1 MTTTIRP
8 PALPTL
14 TDAATALRTGET
26 SATELVEQAIAAAD
40 AADSEIGVYLT
51 RFDDH
56 ARRAAARAD
65 EQIAAGQPL
74 GPLAGI
80 PVGIKDIL
88 AHSQGPTTAQS
99 LVLDPAW
106 GAASGDCVVVRR
118 LERAGAIVTGK
129 TTTMEFAIGAPDPGK
144 PFPVPRNAWDTRRWA
159 GGSSSGSGS
168 GVAAGMFCAAIGTD
182 TAGSIR
188 IPAAFNGITGLKPT
202 FGRVPKSG
210 VVPLGYT
217 LDHIGPMA
225 RSAADCAAVLAA
237 IAGFDDSDPYSS
249 RTPIDD
255 YLGALTGDLHGIT
268 IGVDDLDRYASGGI
282 DPAQPALFTAAVD
295 ALRAAGATVVP
306 VEVPMYPELTAIDI
320 VVMLAEA
327 HAYHQQSLRT
337 RWSDYG
343 QATRI
348 ILAGGAGVSGPDY
361 VQAQRVRRIA
371 QQRMAELLAAVD
383 LIVTPTGH
391 RGAPALDTMD
401 PLDPL
406 GVLPSLHTPYWNPLG
421 NPALAVPIG
430 LSSEGTPLSMS
441 IAGRPFAEAAVL
453 RAGDAFQRRTD
464 HHIQRPAAHRGETR

>member
-1 MTTTIRP
+1 MTTTV
-8 PALPTL
+8 PALTLPTL
-14 TDAATALRTGET
+14 TDAVTALRTGET
-26 SATELVEQAIAAAD
+26 SAAALVEQAITAAD
-40 AADSEIGVYLT
+40 AGDGEIGVYLT
-51 RFDDH
+51 RFDDS
-56 ARRAAARAD
+56 ARQAAAHAD
-65 EQIAAGQPL
+65 ERIAAGQPL
-74 GPLAGI
+74 GPLDGI
-80 PVGIKDIL
+80 PVGVKDIL
-88 AHSQGPTTAQS
+88 AHSKGPTTAQS

-106 GAASGDCVVVRR
+106 GASAGDCVVVRR
-118 LERAGAIVTGK
+118 LEQAGAIVTGK
-129 TTTMEFAIGAPDPGK
+129 TTTMEFAIGAPDPDK
-144 PFPVPRNAWDTRRWA
+144 PFPVPRNAWDTGRWA

-225 RSAADCAAVLAA
+225 RSAADCAAVLTA
-237 IAGFDDSDPYSS
+237 IAGYDSSDPYSS
-249 RTPIDD
+249 RAPIDD
-255 YLGALTGDLHGIT
+255 YLGALTGDLHGVT

-282 DPAQPALFTAAVD
+282 DPAQPALFSAAVD
-295 ALRAAGATVVP
+295 ALRAAGATVIP

-327 HAYHQQSLRT
+327 HAYHRQTLRT
-337 RWSDYG
+337 RWADYG

-371 QQRMAELLAAVD
+371 QQRMAELLAKVD
-383 LIVTPTGH
+383 LVLTPTGH
-391 RGAPALDTMD
+391 LGAPALDTMD

-421 NPALAVPIG
+421 NPTLAVPIG

-441 IAGRPFAEAAVL
+441 FSGNHFAEAAVL

-464 HHIQRPAAHRGETR
+464 HHLQRPTDHRGETR